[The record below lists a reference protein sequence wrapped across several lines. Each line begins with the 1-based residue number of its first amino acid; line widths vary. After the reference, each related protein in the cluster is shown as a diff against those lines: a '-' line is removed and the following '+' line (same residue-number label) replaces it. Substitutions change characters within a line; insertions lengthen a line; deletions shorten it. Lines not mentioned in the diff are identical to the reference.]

1 MEYHKT
7 AEPADLYYEDFSE
20 GQEMTS
26 VEKGPMMVGHQVRWA
41 GAADNYESEFH
52 HDEYVAKE
60 RGLPGII
67 LSGPLM
73 GSYLIT
79 EVTKWLGRNARL
91 ISFQDRNVGPT
102 MPRDQA
108 TITAKVVRKFMEGG
122 KPMIEFEC
130 GVTNQKGSVTTPGGG
145 IATIKSRAKH

>member
-1 MEYHKT
+1 MQQPKT
-7 AEPADLYYEDFSE
+7 VEPEDLYFEDFSE
-20 GQEMTS
+20 GQEFAP

-41 GAADNYESEFH
+41 GAADNYDSEFH

-79 EVTKWLGRNARL
+79 EVTRWLGRNARL
-91 ISFQDRNVGPT
+91 VRFQDRNSGPT
-102 MPRDQA
+102 MPRDAA
-108 TITAKVVRKFMEGG
+108 TIRGKVKRKFVENG
-122 KPMIEFEC
+122 KSMIEIEC
-130 GVTNQKGSVTTPGGG
+130 SITNQNGVVTTPGSG
-145 IATIKSRAKH
+145 IAEIKSRG